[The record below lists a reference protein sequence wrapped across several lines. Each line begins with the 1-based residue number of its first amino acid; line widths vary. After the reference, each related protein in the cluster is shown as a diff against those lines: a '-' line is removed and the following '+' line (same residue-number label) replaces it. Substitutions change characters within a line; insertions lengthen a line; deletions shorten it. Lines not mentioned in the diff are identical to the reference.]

1 MDGRRKRPHKILTAE
16 DPVID
21 GEPHE
26 PTSSFL
32 TDMTPMLRSAVLRCA
47 VLTRCDAL
55 RCVSARDFFR
65 VAHHSRVS
73 ASNFVREASKREGG
87 SGVYCVWKVAG
98 VLSGF
103 FYQGAGSVVWFFC
116 DWTVAGV

>member
-1 MDGRRKRPHKILTAE
+1 MDGRRKRPHRRILTAE

-55 RCVSARDFFR
+55 RCDALRCEALRCDAMRS
-65 VAHHSRVS
+65 HHSRVS
-73 ASNFVREASKREGG
+73 DYFE
-87 SGVYCVWKVAG
+87 
-98 VLSGF
+98 
-103 FYQGAGSVVWFFC
+103 
-116 DWTVAGV
+116 